1 MWTPIDTVQGISN
14 TNYHY
19 AASNAF
25 NESESFRVSA
35 IDSCLNDGLQSVE
48 HNTIFLQNYLD
59 VCTGENTLNWNEYGI
74 WPSGV
79 LEYEVFFTENGGPTT
94 LLGTLP
100 NGTTSIVHNNLIQ
113 FSTYCY
119 YIRAYDVS
127 GSRSST
133 SNQLCVF
140 ADIPLWP
147 NFEYLNNATV
157 ALNSQVDI
165 SCFTDITADIIEFR
179 IERAT
184 QPAGPF
190 TIVGNVPANA
200 VNPLIN
206 FTDFTAL
213 FNQQSYYYQY
223 IAVDSCG
230 TDAYTSNLGRTIF
243 LSATANNN
251 YTNTLNWN
259 NYIDWDAGVDSYN
272 IFRNIDGLWDP
283 FPIGTLPLGTVSFT
297 DDISNNLNGYGDFC
311 YKIEAIESSGNTY
324 GLKDTSRSNIA
335 CVKQFPVIHIPN
347 AFAPQGINQI
357 FKPESVF
364 INPSLYKFIIFN
376 RWGEKVFET
385 TDINS
390 GWDGTRKNGK
400 LAQQGVYV
408 YIIEFSSN
416 DGEKTSRKG
425 IVTLVR

>member
-1 MWTPIDTVQGISN
+1 LWTPIDTVQGISN

-324 GLKDTSRSNIA
+324 GLKDTSHSNIA

-416 DGEKTSRKG
+416 DDEKTSKKG
-425 IVTLVR
+425 TVTLVR